1 MPSTGIFEPLLD
13 TGICEAI
20 YPNGTPTGNCGAG
33 LNSNQI
39 DAFTQT
45 ATATLALPAVVTVTT
60 AAHIDAYATAT
71 LPLVVT
77 ITTGEPADF
86 TDVETGYIAFSPH
99 GQLLGP
105 TTGRVVR

>member
-1 MPSTGIFEPLLD
+1 MASPAYAAPKASGDASAVTATGIFEPLLD

-45 ATATLALPAVVTVTT
+45 ATAKSN
-60 AAHIDAYATAT
+60 ATST
-71 LPLVVT
+71 P
-77 ITTGEPADF
+77 
-86 TDVETGYIAFSPH
+86 
-99 GQLLGP
+99 
-105 TTGRVVR
+105 